1 MARKEENASQPRP
14 HRVRRVIAAIL
25 KVLGTLLLV
34 ALLTT
39 LVLACLFAL
48 YVKNDLSSQVDF
60 SIADFSLDGW
70 EDQPLVG
77 ILGGGFHHLGYLHGG
92 L

>member
-48 YVKNDLSSQVDF
+48 YVKNDL
-60 SIADFSLDGW
+60 
-70 EDQPLVG
+70 
-77 ILGGGFHHLGYLHGG
+77 
-92 L
+92 

>member
-48 YVKNDLSSQVDF
+48 YVKTTCRLRWTF
-60 SIADFSLDGW
+60 
-70 EDQPLVG
+70 PLR
-77 ILGGGFHHLGYLHGG
+77 ISRWIRRL
-92 L
+92 